1 MPHLGTQMH
10 ARPSI
15 MRVDARAPLT
25 HTHTVHVLASF
36 RHPRNMAKFGSE
48 HVCGSQ
54 SGKSKVQ
61 RAYVGASLDVI
72 KAKKSQKPEQRAAA
86 REAAL
91 RCESLLSWAESCAAS
106 PNSSP
111 TLLQVPCFGPDGAA

>member
-72 KAKKSQKPEQRAAA
+72 KAKKSKTK
-86 REAAL
+86 
-91 RCESLLSWAESCAAS
+91 LLNENNLLLVRPSCANMHTFVA
-106 PNSSP
+106 
-111 TLLQVPCFGPDGAA
+111 